1 MQSQALERLFALAS
15 EQAEDAEVRLL
26 LKEIEAQVDGLRL
39 SEELLVEKEDI
50 EPGEEEAYEK
60 SVSVLIRNL
69 SIPEKIKLA
78 LKGNSSA
85 RTLLIRDSN
94 KLIPM
99 FVLENP
105 RLTDSEVQEF
115 ARNKELDEG
124 VLREISKNS
133 TWMRLYSVKHSIVAN
148 PKTPIDVSLKWVKFL
163 QDKDLR
169 LLAKSKNIPQVL
181 AGQCRK
187 ALEKRNS

>member
-26 LKEIEAQVDGLRL
+26 LKEIEAEVDELEL
-39 SEELLVEKEDI
+39 SEELLVEKEDM
-50 EPGEEEAYEK
+50 EAEEKEAYEK
-60 SVSVLIRNL
+60 NLLVLIRGL
-69 SIPEKIKLA
+69 TIPEKIKLA
-78 LKGNSSA
+78 LKGNSIA
-85 RTLLIRDSN
+85 RALLIRESN

-105 RLTDSEVQEF
+105 GLTDFEVQEF

-124 VLREISKNS
+124 VLREISKNP
-133 TWMRLYSVKHSIVAN
+133 TWMRLYSIKHSIVAN
-148 PKTPIDVSLKWVKFL
+148 PKTPIDVSIKWVKFL

-169 LLAKSKNIPQVL
+169 ALAKSKNIPQVL

-187 ALEKRNS
+187 VLEKRN